1 MDRALDEIVAESHNQ
16 NRTRGRFQ
24 GRRGGRKPER
34 IDYPREGVRKSRR
47 DDSRNIDSEWVHDKF
62 DDHTIGR
69 RMGRTDRRFSPTPD
83 YESPSAK
90 LRVENLH
97 YDLTED
103 DLDDLFNRI
112 GPVISLS
119 LIYDRAGR
127 SEGIAYVTYESP
139 YDAKK
144 AIQEFDGANA
154 KGQPIRLISIPSGPS
169 RRRNPPPGRSLFERI
184 TPVNQHSKTTS
195 NFSRVNQDRSTSQ
208 VTEGYPSGKQSYTSS
223 PRPPRNEGHRPGM
236 RKDRGERL
244 GMGSGRDRLARDG
257 RPKKTQEELDAE
269 MEDYWGANNNA
280 STDLNAPGSASI
292 TADDQMIE

>member
-1 MDRALDEIVAESHNQ
+1 MDRALDEIVAESHTQ
-16 NRTRGRFQ
+16 NRTYGRFQ

-34 IDYPREGVRKSRR
+34 IDYPREGIRKSRR

-62 DDHTIGR
+62 DDHTVGR
-69 RMGRTDRRFSPTPD
+69 RTGRTERRYSPTPD

-112 GPVISLS
+112 GPVLSLS

-139 YDAKK
+139 YDAKR

-154 KGQPIRLISIPSGPS
+154 KGQPIRLISIPSGPN
-169 RRRNPPPGRSLFERI
+169 RRRNPPPVRSLFERV
-184 TPVNQHSKTTS
+184 TPVSQYSKNTPS
-195 NFSRVNQDRSTSQ
+195 FLSVNQARSTSQ
-208 VTEGYPSGKQSYTSS
+208 IADGALPGQRNYSRS
-223 PRPPRNEGHRPGM
+223 PRPPRNDGHRPGM

-244 GMGSGRDRLARDG
+244 GMGRGRDRMARDG

-269 MEDYWGANNNA
+269 MEDYWGANNNT
-280 STDLNAPGSASI
+280 STDPNLESATI
-292 TADDQMIE
+292 TADDEMIE